1 VRQVV
6 GDLLPIAVGVAIS
19 PVPVIAVILMLF
31 SPEAGSASL
40 AFLAGWVVGLTLVVV
55 VVALVVDPVDG
66 STASEPSTFASVLKI
81 VLGAAAVL
89 LGVSQWRHRP
99 RGGEP
104 AELPGWMAA
113 IDRIGAGKALG
124 IGALLSAVN
133 PKNLTLC
140 LSAGV
145 VVGAGGLSPGQTVI
159 AIAVFVV
166 LGSVT
171 VAGPVV
177 AYLVA
182 PARMRGPLEEL
193 RAWLTAHN
201 AAVMTVLL
209 VVIGVTI
216 LGKGVAGT

>member
-1 VRQVV
+1 VNEVV

-31 SPEAGSASL
+31 APHAGTASV
-40 AFLAGWVVGLTLVVV
+40 AFLIGWVVGLTAVVV
-55 VVALVVDPVDG
+55 VVSLVVDPVDS

-89 LGVSQWRHRP
+89 LGVSEWRHRP
-99 RGGEP
+99 RDGEP

-113 IDRIGAGKALG
+113 VDRVGAGKALG
-124 IGALLSAVN
+124 MGVLLSAVN

-140 LSAGV
+140 LAAGV
-145 VVGAGGLSPGQTVI
+145 VIGSGGLSVGETVV
-159 AIAVFVV
+159 AVAVFVA

-182 PARMRGPLEEL
+182 PERMRGPLDEL
-193 RAWLTAHN
+193 RGWLTAHN

-209 VVIGVTI
+209 LVIGVAI
-216 LGKGVAGT
+216 LGKGVAGI

>member
-1 VRQVV
+1 
-6 GDLLPIAVGVAIS
+6 
-19 PVPVIAVILMLF
+19 VIAVILMLF
-31 SPEAGSASL
+31 SPQAGSASV
-40 AFLAGWVVGLTLVVV
+40 AFLVGWVVGLTLVVFV
-55 VVALVVDPVDG
+55 GARVAAPVDA

-104 AELPGWMAA
+104 AEVPVWMSAV
-113 IDRIGAGKALG
+113 DKIGAGKALG
-124 IGALLSAVN
+124 IGVLLSAVN

-145 VVGAGGLSPGQTVI
+145 VIGAGGVSTGQTVV

-193 RAWLTAHN
+193 RVWLTAHN

-216 LGKGVAGT
+216 LGKGVAGI